1 MRQVDGRWYWR
12 PTDEATRMVLE
23 RLAPGRAG
31 LPAGPQ
37 NGDKHAARKWWAD
50 TIVPAIAR
58 VAPSNLPEPGRME
71 EIFERYER
79 EVLPTLTPK
88 TQDEHRRYL
97 KRLRARLGTERYAR
111 SEAEA

>member
-1 MRQVDGRWYWR
+1 
-12 PTDEATRMVLE
+12 MVLE
-23 RLAPGRAG
+23 DLAPGRAG

-79 EVLPTLTPK
+79 EVLPLSITHILCA
-88 TQDEHRRYL
+88 EHIADL
-97 KRLRARLGTERYAR
+97 DVGQP
-111 SEAEA
+111 